1 MICPLFLKEFLV
13 EGKQSF
19 AVDKPRQVVHII
31 QYKYMFLSVPL
42 FPKETDC
49 AVGNYALTMSRNEV
63 IQYGQIPTYPEG
75 FRMIF
80 VSPMRPKTFKW
91 TGVFYVF
98 GVEVYIGLLVKNIAS
113 YLKHESTGKIKFFL

>member
-1 MICPLFLKEFLV
+1 
-13 EGKQSF
+13 
-19 AVDKPRQVVHII
+19 
-31 QYKYMFLSVPL
+31 MFLSVAF
-42 FPKETDC
+42 FPQETDC
-49 AVGNYALTMSRNEV
+49 AVGNYALTISRNQV

-98 GVEVYIGLLVKNIAS
+98 GVEVYIGLLVNNMAS
-113 YLKHESTGKIKFFL
+113 YLKYESMGKIFFYRSACLPFSLPSI